1 MTGPDPSLFPKGAT
15 TIMENDNALSLVQM
29 SSQVARLKAR
39 VAGLRALQDVARD
52 LTAELDLDRL
62 LHKILRAAVN
72 VMGCTAGSLL
82 LCDPATSD
90 LVFEVVEGGGGDSL
104 EKTRIRS
111 DQGIAGYAF
120 TQRQPIV
127 VEDAMQDERYYA
139 EVARRY
145 NLQIHRLIAVPLIAK
160 GSAIG
165 VLEIMNRTTR
175 ESFSEDDRELLL
187 AFASQS
193 AIAIEN
199 ARLYQSLVR
208 ERDRILAV
216 EASVRQEIARDLHDG
231 PAQILSAIIMSVR
244 LMRELIDR
252 SPERLGDELLH
263 WEALGQKALYQ
274 VRNLLFDLR
283 PVILET
289 HGLGPALEAYADRM
303 RLVEP
308 FSLSVDVHSLTTRF
322 KPNVESAI
330 FSIVQEAVNNAKTH
344 AAPSRLWITGLE
356 DGSMLKITVRD
367 DGRGFDLARVEET
380 YAERNSFGLLNMR
393 ERAEIAHGR
402 LEIQSKQGRGT
413 LVTLI
418 VPVG

>member
-1 MTGPDPSLFPKGAT
+1 MTKPDPDPISERAASPMAGDNVQSLDQLG
-15 TIMENDNALSLVQM
+15 N
-29 SSQVARLKAR
+29 QVTRLEAR
-39 VAGLRALQDVARD
+39 VSGLRALQEVARD
-52 LTAELDLDRL
+52 LTGELDLDRL
-62 LHKILRAAVN
+62 LHKTLRAAVT

-82 LCDPATSD
+82 LCDPETSD
-90 LVFEVVEGGGGDSL
+90 LVFEVVEGGGGEAL
-104 EKTRIRS
+104 EKTRIKS
-111 DQGIAGYAF
+111 DQGIAGCAF

-139 EVARRY
+139 EVAQRY
-145 NLQIHRLIAVPLIAK
+145 NLQIHKLIAVPLIAK
-160 GSAIG
+160 GNAIG

-175 ESFSEDDRELLL
+175 ESFDEDDRELLL

-199 ARLYQSLVR
+199 ARLYQNVIR

-244 LMRELIDR
+244 LMRELVDR

-308 FSLSVDVHSLTTRF
+308 FSLSVEVKSLTTRF
-322 KPNVESAI
+322 RPNVESAI
-330 FSIVQEAVNNAKTH
+330 FSIVQEAVNNAKAH
-344 AAPSRLWITGLE
+344 AAPSRLWITGIQN
-356 DGSMLKITVRD
+356 GSELRIIVRD
-367 DGRGFDLARVEET
+367 DGRGFDLARVVES

-402 LEIQSKQGRGT
+402 LEVESKPGRGT
-413 LVTLI
+413 TVTLT
-418 VPVG
+418 VPIA

>member
-1 MTGPDPSLFPKGAT
+1 MTRPGPNPLSMGAAS
-15 TIMENDNALSLVQM
+15 IMDYDHALSLVQL
-29 SSQVARLKAR
+29 SSQVTRLKAR
-39 VAGLRALQDVARD
+39 VAALRALQDVARD

-62 LHKILRAAVN
+62 LHKTLRAAVT

-82 LCDPATSD
+82 LCDPETSE
-90 LVFEVVEGGGGDSL
+90 LVFEVVEGGGGEAL
-104 EKTRIRS
+104 EKSRIRS
-111 DQGIAGYAF
+111 DQGIAGCAF

-127 VEDAMQDERYYA
+127 VEDAMHDDRYYA
-139 EVARRY
+139 EVALRY
-145 NLQIHRLIAVPLIAK
+145 DLQVHKLIAVPLIAK
-160 GSAIG
+160 GNAIG
-165 VLEIMNRTTR
+165 VLEIMNRTTG
-175 ESFSEDDRELLL
+175 ESFSEDDRELLV

-199 ARLYQSLVR
+199 ARLYQNVIW

-216 EASVRQEIARDLHDG
+216 EAGVRQEIARDLHDG

-244 LMRELIDR
+244 LMRELFDR
-252 SPERLGDELLH
+252 SPERLADELLH

-308 FSLSVDVHSLTTRF
+308 FSLTVDVQSLTTRLR
-322 KPNVESAI
+322 PNVESAI
-330 FSIVQEAVNNAKTH
+330 FSIVQEAVNNAKAH
-344 AAPSRLWITGLE
+344 AAPSRLWITGTQIGMELR
-356 DGSMLKITVRD
+356 ITVRD
-367 DGRGFDLARVEET
+367 DGRGFDLARVEQS

-393 ERAEIAHGR
+393 ERAEIARGR
-402 LEIQSKQGRGT
+402 LEIDSKPGRGT
-413 LVTLI
+413 SVSLT
-418 VPVG
+418 VPIG

>member
-1 MTGPDPSLFPKGAT
+1 MTIQTDTSHSLQDMQGR
-15 TIMENDNALSLVQM
+15 L
-29 SSQVARLKAR
+29 ARLEAR
-39 VAGLRALQDVARD
+39 VAALRALQDVARD
-52 LTAELDLDRL
+52 LTSELDLDRL
-62 LHKILRAAVN
+62 LHKTLRAAVT

-82 LCDPATSD
+82 LFDPETAD
-90 LVFEVVEGGGGDSL
+90 LVFEVVEGGGGDAL
-104 EKTRIRS
+104 ERTRIKS
-111 DQGIAGYAF
+111 DRGIAGCAF
-120 TQRQPIV
+120 TERRPVV

-145 NLQIHRLIAVPLIAK
+145 DLQIHQLVAVPLIAK
-160 GSAIG
+160 GNAIG
-165 VLEIMNRTTR
+165 VLEIMNRYSA
-175 ESFSEDDRELLL
+175 EAFGEDDEELML

-199 ARLYQSLVR
+199 ARLYQSVIR

-216 EASVRQEIARDLHDG
+216 EAGVRQEIARDLHDG

-263 WEALGQKALYQ
+263 LEALGQKALYQ

-308 FSLSVDVHSLTTRF
+308 FSLSVDVGAMTARF

-330 FSIVQEAVNNAKTH
+330 FSIVQEAVNNSKSH
-344 AAPSRLWITGLE
+344 AAATRLWITAAQ
-356 DGSMLKITVRD
+356 DANSLKITVRD
-367 DGRGFDLARVEET
+367 DGRGFDLAQAEEA
-380 YAERNSFGLLNMR
+380 YAERNRFGLLNMR

-402 LEIQSKQGRGT
+402 LEIESKPGRGT
-413 LVTLI
+413 TVLLT
-418 VPVG
+418 VPVV

>member
-1 MTGPDPSLFPKGAT
+1 
-15 TIMENDNALSLVQM
+15 MEKDNAVSIVNLTN
-29 SSQVARLKAR
+29 QVARLQAR
-39 VAGLRALQDVARD
+39 VAALRALQEVARD
-52 LTAELDLDRL
+52 VTGELDLDRL
-62 LHKILRAAVN
+62 LHKILRAAVT

-82 LCDPATSD
+82 LYDPATAE
-90 LVFEVVEGGGGDSL
+90 LVFEVVEGGGGDEL
-104 EKTRIRS
+104 EKTRIKS
-111 DQGIAGYAF
+111 DQGIAGCAF

-127 VEDAMQDERYYA
+127 VEDAMNDDRYFA
-139 EVARRY
+139 EVAQRY
-145 NLQIHRLIAVPLIAK
+145 NLKIHRLIAVPLIAK
-160 GSAIG
+160 GNAIG
-165 VLEIMNRTTR
+165 VVEIMNRTSG
-175 ESFSEDDRELLL
+175 ESSNEDDQDLLL

-199 ARLYQSLVR
+199 ARLYQSVIQ
-208 ERDRILAV
+208 ERDRILVV
-216 EASVRQEIARDLHDG
+216 EAGVRQEIARDLHDG

-289 HGLGPALEAYADRM
+289 NGLGPALEAYADRM

-322 KPNVESAI
+322 KANVESAI

-344 AAPSRLWITGLE
+344 AAPSRLWITATQDNGALRI
-356 DGSMLKITVRD
+356 SVRD
-367 DGRGFDLARVEET
+367 DGRGFDLARVEQS
-380 YAERNSFGLLNMR
+380 YVERNSFGLLNMR

-402 LEIQSKQGRGT
+402 LEILSKPGRGT
-413 LVTLI
+413 SVTLT
-418 VPVG
+418 VPLTQALPRLASAP